1 MKTRT
6 IVILSIVMLLLGF
19 LIGRLSVTDKTIVK
33 TKEVVKN
40 VPSSYIV
47 RDTIFSPMPAL
58 TYCKVDTCY
67 IKKVDTC
74 YIEKV
79 DTAEILCDYFLN
91 RQYKL
96 DFSNDSIGKF
106 IVNAEVNQNKLVSAN
121 SFVQPITKFIYKE
134 NAVTKQTVKT
144 FQPWITIG
152 TNVNLDCQQVTL
164 GFDLKQK
171 YIFGVSGFRFK
182 DKYNYTVNIGIK
194 W

>member
-1 MKTRT
+1 MKTKY
-6 IVILSIVMLLLGF
+6 IIILSIAMLLLGF
-19 LIGRLSVTDKTIVK
+19 LLGRLSVTDKTTVE

-40 VPSSYIV
+40 VPSPYIV
-47 RDTIFSPMPAL
+47 RDTIFSPLPAL
-58 TYCKVDTCY
+58 TYYKVDTCY
-67 IKKVDTC
+67 ITQ
-74 YIEKV
+74 KV
-79 DTAEILCDYFLN
+79 DTAEILSDYFLN

-106 IVNAEVNQNKLVSAN
+106 IVDAEVNQNKLVSAN

-134 NAVTKQTVKT
+134 NTVTKQTVKA
-144 FQPWITIG
+144 FQPWVTIG

-171 YIFGVSGFRFK
+171 YILGVSGFRLE
-182 DKYNYTVNIGIK
+182 DKYNYTVNVGIK

>member
-1 MKTRT
+1 MKTKY
-6 IVILSIVMLLLGF
+6 IIILSIAMLLLGF
-19 LIGRLSVTDKTIVK
+19 LLGRLSVTDKTTVE

-40 VPSSYIV
+40 VPSPYIV
-47 RDTIFSPMPAL
+47 RDTIFSPLPAL
-58 TYCKVDTCY
+58 IYYKVDTCY
-67 IKKVDTC
+67 ITQ
-74 YIEKV
+74 KV
-79 DTAEILCDYFLN
+79 DTAEILSDYFLS

-106 IVNAEVNQNKLVSAN
+106 IIDAEVNQNKLVSAN
-121 SFVQPITKFIYKE
+121 SFIQPITKFIYKE
-134 NAVTKQTVKT
+134 NIITKQTVKA
-144 FQPWITIG
+144 FQPWVTIG

-171 YIFGVSGFRFK
+171 YIIGVSGFRLE

>member
-1 MKTRT
+1 MKTKH
-6 IVILSIVMLLLGF
+6 IIILSIATLLLGF
-19 LIGRLSVTDKTIVK
+19 LLGRLSVTDKITVE

-40 VPSSYIV
+40 VPSPYIV
-47 RDTIFSPMPAL
+47 RDTIYSPLPAL
-58 TYCKVDTCY
+58 TFYKVDTCY
-67 IKKVDTC
+67 IMQR
-74 YIEKV
+74 V
-79 DTAEILCDYFLN
+79 DTAEILHDYFLS

-106 IVNAEVNQNKLVSAN
+106 IVDAEVNQNKLVSAN

-134 NAVTKQTVKT
+134 NTITQQTVRA
-144 FQPWITIG
+144 FQPWVIIG

-171 YIFGVSGFRFK
+171 YILGVSGLRLNN
-182 DKYNYTVNIGIK
+182 KYNYTLNIGIK